1 MILVIFSRSW
11 TRTSS
16 IIIEVHRLSSCHC
29 PHLNYANSTESNV
42 ARQTFLSTEFST
54 RDHLTPLSLIVLNEL
69 RPGDALNHLK
79 EKHLDDIQFP
89 VRFNIFIEPTVVVL
103 LGSFPLRLSVQFQ
116 LVLIKISRKNISCR
130 NDEI

>member
-16 IIIEVHRLSSCHC
+16 ILTEVHRLSSCHC
-29 PHLNYANSTESNV
+29 PHLNYANSTKSNV

-54 RDHLTPLSLIVLNEL
+54 RHRLTPHSRNT
-69 RPGDALNHLK
+69 LNHLD
-79 EKHLDDIQFP
+79 EKHLNDIQFP